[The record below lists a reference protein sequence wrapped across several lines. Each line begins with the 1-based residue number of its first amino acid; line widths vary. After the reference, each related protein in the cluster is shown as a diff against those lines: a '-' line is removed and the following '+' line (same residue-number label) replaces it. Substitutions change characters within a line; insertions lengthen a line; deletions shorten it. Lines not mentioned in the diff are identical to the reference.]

1 MLSKTE
7 FSTCATRLHG
17 TVQILLHIAELFAV
31 QKFVLLLESRVNE
44 RRIRARF
51 SVQKFV
57 RTSINGAQQS
67 L

>member
-1 MLSKTE
+1 MLNKTE

-17 TVQILLHIAELFAV
+17 TVQILLHVAELFAV
-31 QKFVLLLESRVNE
+31 QKFALFLESRVNE

-51 SVQKFV
+51 FRSKFV
-57 RTSINGAQQS
+57 RTSINGAKQS